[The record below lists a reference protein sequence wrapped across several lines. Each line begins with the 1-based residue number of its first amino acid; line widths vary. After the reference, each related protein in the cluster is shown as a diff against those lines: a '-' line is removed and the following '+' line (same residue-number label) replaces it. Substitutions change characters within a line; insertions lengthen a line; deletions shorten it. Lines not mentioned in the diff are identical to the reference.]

1 MPAAATSNVPVLL
14 SNAEL
19 TRIIMDDA
27 SSRRVVEKRLKPA
40 PGDFVGVRLNLNI
53 LRRSGIAI
61 QTVHQAATSDGVR
74 SRRGGFR
81 GRAVAYMQVVVLQDA
96 HFNVDQRERE
106 AIALG
111 KSAKN
116 PMASVDGKLMG
127 TSEAPFFSGTEL
139 RFNPRLMHLFCDTD
153 NNAVAWAERV
163 TVFGHRVYAQGGIR
177 YHTPDTAPLRAG
189 DAPSLAR
196 LTVG

>member
-1 MPAAATSNVPVLL
+1 MSAATSTVPVLL

-27 SSRRVVEKRLKPA
+27 SSRRVMEKRLKPTA
-40 PGDFVGVRLNLNI
+40 GDFVGVRLNLNI

-61 QTVHQAATSDGVR
+61 QTIHQAATADGVR
-74 SRRGGFR
+74 SKRGGFR
-81 GRAVAYMQVVVLQDA
+81 GRALAYMQAVVLHDA

-106 AIALG
+106 AIAAG
-111 KSAKN
+111 KSAKH
-116 PMASVDGKLMG
+116 PMASVDGMLMG
-127 TSEAPFFSGTEL
+127 PSAPPFFSGTEL

-153 NNAVAWAERV
+153 NYAVAWAERV
-163 TVFGHRVYAQGGIR
+163 TVFGHRVYAQGEIR

-196 LTVG
+196 LSVG